1 MAIIADSALGRT
13 EQKQAIHAGLVPGG
27 AQTLEG
33 GTALVDPDR
42 IAVDDEE
49 GFAAQNRQ
57 SLDDTAAGIE
67 EFLALI
73 GNDDLGRGVSLR
85 PGFDLIGE
93 VMDIDHDRLAAC
105 FAKPRE
111 TIFDERHALDGH
123 QRLGLA
129 IGQRLHALAEARR
142 HHHGSFSY
150 ARHCGRDSR
159 KLCGK

>member
-1 MAIIADSALGRT
+1 MHEISADISQAFLAMPSPPDDPAFAILEEIALAIIADSALGRT

-93 VMDIDHDRLAAC
+93 VLDIDHDRLAA
-105 FAKPRE
+105 
-111 TIFDERHALDGH
+111 
-123 QRLGLA
+123 
-129 IGQRLHALAEARR
+129 
-142 HHHGSFSY
+142 
-150 ARHCGRDSR
+150 
-159 KLCGK
+159 